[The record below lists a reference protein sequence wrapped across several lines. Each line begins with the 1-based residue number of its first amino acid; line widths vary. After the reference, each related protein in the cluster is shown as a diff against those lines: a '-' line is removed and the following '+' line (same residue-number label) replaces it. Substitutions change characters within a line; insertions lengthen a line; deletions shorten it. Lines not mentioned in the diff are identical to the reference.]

1 MRWRNRNHEENQMI
15 EGIATVW
22 LPVTDMSRA
31 VSFYRDSLKLD
42 VVEHDGDWTEVTAGD
57 QRIGL
62 NEGESPAGDGG
73 AVIAFGVADLDATVG
88 ELKDAGVEFAD
99 NVSEH
104 PWGRIAPFKDPDG
117 NDLQLYAP
125 PTD

>member
-1 MRWRNRNHEENQMI
+1 MI
-15 EGIATVW
+15 KGIATVW
-22 LPVTDMSRA
+22 LPVSDMERA
-31 VSFYRDSLKLD
+31 VSFYRDSLGLD

-73 AVIAFGVADLDATVG
+73 AVIAFGVDDIDSTVE
-88 ELKDAGVEFAD
+88 ELKGNGVEFTD
-99 NVSEH
+99 EVSEH
-104 PWGRIAPFKDPDG
+104 PWGKIAPFKDADG

-125 PTD
+125 PSD

>member
-1 MRWRNRNHEENQMI
+1 MI
-15 EGIATVW
+15 KGIATTW
-22 LPVTDMSRA
+22 LPVTDMGRA
-31 VSFYRDSLKLD
+31 VSFYRDSLGLD
-42 VVEHDGDWTEVTAGD
+42 VVEHDGDWSEITAGD

-73 AVIAFGVADLDATVG
+73 AVIAFGVDDIDSTVD
-88 ELKDAGVEFAD
+88 ELKGRGVEFAD
-99 NVSEH
+99 QVSEY
-104 PWGRIAPFKDPDG
+104 PWGKIAPFKDADG

>member
-1 MRWRNRNHEENQMI
+1 MI
-15 EGIATVW
+15 EGIASIW
-22 LPVTDMSRA
+22 LPVTDMDA
-31 VSFYRDSLKLD
+31 EVAFYRDKLGLE

-62 NEGESPAGDGG
+62 NAEESPAGDGG
-73 AVIAFGVADLDATVG
+73 AVIAFRVDEMEGTV
-88 ELKDAGVEFAD
+88 EQLKGSGVEFSGE
-99 NVSEH
+99 VSEH

-117 NDLQLYAP
+117 NDLQLFAP

>member
-1 MRWRNRNHEENQMI
+1 MLK
-15 EGIATVW
+15 GIATVW
-22 LPVTDMSRA
+22 LPVTDMGRA
-31 VSFYRDSLKLD
+31 VSFYRDSLGLD

-73 AVIAFGVADLDATVG
+73 AVIAFGVDDIESTVE
-88 ELKDAGVEFAD
+88 ELKGNGVEFTD
-99 NVSEH
+99 EISEH
-104 PWGRIAPFKDPDG
+104 PWGKIAPFKDADG

-125 PTD
+125 PSD